1 MSPESNGMPIGADA
15 GSPRYILE
23 VHSPQGAMSPV
34 PLVADRYVIGR
45 AADAHIRL
53 ESELVSRSHAELLR
67 DPFGRWW
74 IHDLGSHNGTLVSG
88 VRVKERMLRPGDVI
102 EIGPF
107 TLRLAG
113 EEDLRDSR
121 GTGSATPV
129 AMFDE
134 TSASTSALADLQPPR
149 LAASHLSKLMAFGRR
164 LIEVESA
171 DQRLRLLCDL
181 MVSADF
187 RGQWAA
193 VLRLRKDAP
202 DEPPRMLCEPAVGP
216 DLEDLRPHI
225 SRSLMRAIVQ
235 RGEPLLASNL
245 PVGPVDVQ
253 LSLAAS
259 VQAMSTMVCPLRAD
273 AKVLDVL
280 YIILPPQFGASEWL
294 ALAALAAEEFGQ
306 AEFAWASSRQ
316 AQAYAR
322 IEADLEQAAGI
333 QKRLIPRNLV
343 APGLDVAIRF
353 EPCRWIGGDY
363 VDLMPMP
370 DGRTLLA
377 VADVCGKGMQAALVA
392 ASVHSL
398 VHASVRT
405 GAGPVGLMAVL
416 NEHLAEHLPAGSF
429 VTLLAVAAA
438 PGADDLEIVNAGHPP
453 AVIVDRAGGVRWTAS
468 GTNMPLGLGTDPFQA
483 QTERLAAGEIMAM
496 FTDGVTDLQ
505 AARHR
510 RLGSAWIGEQIRSIY
525 ATGGIVAACDVAEQL
540 AAEVQRVLAGGL
552 ADDDR
557 TFLLARRV

>member
-1 MSPESNGMPIGADA
+1 MSSEPKDAPARADA
-15 GSPRYILE
+15 GPPRHILE
-23 VHSPQGAMSPV
+23 VHSPQGAASRV
-34 PLVADRYVIGR
+34 PLVADRYVVGR
-45 AADAHIRL
+45 VADAHIRL

-74 IHDLGSHNGTLVSG
+74 IRDLGSHNGTLVSG
-88 VRVKERMLRPGDVI
+88 IRVQERMLRLGDVI

-107 TLRLAG
+107 TLKLTG

-121 GTGSATPV
+121 GTGSATPM
-129 AMFDE
+129 AMLDE

-202 DEPPRMLCEPAVGP
+202 DEPPRMLCESAVGP

-225 SRSLMRAIVQ
+225 SRSLLRAIVQ

-253 LSLAAS
+253 LSVAAS
-259 VQAMSTMVCPLRAD
+259 VQAMSAMVCPLRAD

-377 VADVCGKGMQAALVA
+377 IADVCGKGMQAALVA

-405 GAGPVGLMAVL
+405 GAGPVGLMEVL

-438 PGADDLEIVNAGHPP
+438 PGAEDLEIVNAGHPP

-468 GTNMPLGLGTDPFQA
+468 GMNMPLGLSTDPFQA

-510 RLGSAWIGEQIRSIY
+510 RLGTPWIGEQIRSIY
-525 ATGGIVAACDVAEQL
+525 AAGGGVAACDVAERL

-557 TFLLARRV
+557 TFLLARRM

>member
-1 MSPESNGMPIGADA
+1 MSPENEMPTGADA
-15 GSPRYILE
+15 GPPRHVLE
-23 VHSPQGAMSPV
+23 VHPPQGATSRV
-34 PLVADRYVIGR
+34 PLVADRYVVGR
-45 AADAHIRL
+45 VADAHIRL

-74 IHDLGSHNGTLVSG
+74 IRDLGSHNGTLVSG
-88 VRVKERMLRPGDVI
+88 TRVKERMLRLGDVI

-107 TLRLAG
+107 TLRLTG

-121 GTGSATPV
+121 GMGTAAPV
-129 AMFDE
+129 PIVDE
-134 TSASTSALADLQPPR
+134 TTTSTTGLADLQPPR

-187 RGQWAA
+187 RGQWVA

-216 DLEDLRPHI
+216 DLEDRRPHI
-225 SRSLMRAIVQ
+225 SRGLLRAVLA

-259 VQAMSTMVCPLRAD
+259 VQAMSAMVCPLRAD

-333 QKRLIPRNLV
+333 QKRLIPRDLS

-363 VDLMPMP
+363 VDLVPMP

-405 GAGPVGLMAVL
+405 GAGPVGLMEVL
-416 NEHLAEHLPAGSF
+416 NEHLAKHLPASSF

-438 PGADDLEIVNAGHPP
+438 PGAEDLEIVNAGHPP

-468 GTNMPLGLGTDPFQA
+468 GTNLPLGLGTDPFQA
-483 QTERLAAGEIMAM
+483 QAERLAAGEIMAM

-505 AARHR
+505 AARRR
-510 RLGSAWIGEQIRSIY
+510 RLGIPWIGEQIRSIY
-525 ATGGIVAACDVAEQL
+525 AAGGVVAADDVAERL

>member
-1 MSPESNGMPIGADA
+1 MSPEGNEMPARADA
-15 GSPRYILE
+15 GPPRHILE
-23 VHSPQGAMSPV
+23 VHSPQGATSRV
-34 PLVADRYVIGR
+34 PLVADRYVIGQV
-45 AADAHIRL
+45 ADAHIRL
-53 ESELVSRSHAELLR
+53 ESRLVSHSHAELLR

-74 IHDLGSHNGTLVSG
+74 IRDMGSKNGTVVSG
-88 VRVKERMLRPGDVI
+88 IRVQERMLRLGDVI

-107 TLRLAG
+107 TLRLTG

-121 GTGSATPV
+121 GTGSATPM
-129 AMFDE
+129 AMLDG

-171 DQRLRLLCDL
+171 DQRLRLLCNL

-202 DEPPRMLCEPAVGP
+202 DEPPRMLCEWAVGP
-216 DLEDLRPHI
+216 DLEDRRPHI
-225 SRSLMRAIVQ
+225 SRWLLRAALA

-253 LSLAAS
+253 LSVAAS
-259 VQAMSTMVCPLRAD
+259 VQAMSAMVCPLRAD

-333 QKRLIPRNLV
+333 QKRLIPRDLV

-377 VADVCGKGMQAALVA
+377 IADVCGKGMQAALVA

-405 GAGPVGLMAVL
+405 GAGPVGLMEVL

-429 VTLLAVAAA
+429 VTLLAVAAV
-438 PGADDLEIVNAGHPP
+438 PGAEDLEIVNAGHPP

-468 GTNMPLGLGTDPFQA
+468 GTNMPLGLSTDPFQA

-510 RLGSAWIGEQIRSIY
+510 RLGIPWIGEQICSIY
-525 ATGGIVAACDVAEQL
+525 AAGGIVAACDVAERL

-557 TFLLARRV
+557 TFLLARRM